1 MKYGVVRVVGIMAGA
16 AFVLFLLAGC
26 GGSNTPHTEGQT
38 LTQARQT
45 LRDAGVPEE
54 NITVIGETGN
64 PDSLIVCNHSPAGA
78 EPSEPVT
85 LEVATNCPQAEEED
99 DDDRKRKKRSG
110 GGGRR
115 R

>member
-1 MKYGVVRVVGIMAGA
+1 VKHSVVRVVGIAAGA
-16 AFVLFLLAGC
+16 VFVLFLLAGC
-26 GGSNTPHTEGQT
+26 GSSTPDTEGQT

-54 NITVIGETGN
+54 NITVTGETGN